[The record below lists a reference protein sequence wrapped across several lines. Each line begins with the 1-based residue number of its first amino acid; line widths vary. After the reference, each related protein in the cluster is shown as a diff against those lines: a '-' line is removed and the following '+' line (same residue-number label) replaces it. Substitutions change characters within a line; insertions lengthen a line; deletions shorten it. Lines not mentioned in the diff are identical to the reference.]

1 MAEASGPRRW
11 IPLAGVVL
19 LALVPPIAG
28 WLDQPYLVSLF
39 NRAVIL
45 AIAAIGLDLI
55 LGFGGMVS
63 FGHAAFLGVGGYVA
77 GILAHHA
84 FEDSTVFAWPFVLSG
99 AESALVLWPAAAVG
113 AAVAALVIG
122 AICLRTGG
130 VYFIMITLAF
140 AQMLFFLAVS
150 FQRYGGEDGLSLFQR
165 STLPGLDLGDDTVF
179 YYVCLALMAGYL
191 FLCFRIVQ
199 ARFGWVVRGCR
210 QNEARMRAL
219 GFATYRYKLGCFVIA
234 GAGAGLSGA
243 LMVDLD
249 SFVSPA
255 LLTWTRS
262 GELLIMVIL
271 GGMGTLFG
279 PVLGATALLLLEEV
293 LGAYTEHWMAV
304 LGPVLILIVLVARRG
319 LYGLIDGRHSNH
331 A

>member
-1 MAEASGPRRW
+1 MADTSTHHRW
-11 IPLAGVVL
+11 TPLIGVVL
-19 LALVPPIAG
+19 LALIPPVAG

-39 NRAVIL
+39 NRAVIF
-45 AIAAIGLDLI
+45 AIAVIGLDLI

-84 FEDSTVFAWPFVLSG
+84 FEESAVLAWPFTLMG
-99 AESALVLWPAAAVG
+99 TDSALVLWPAAAAG

-165 STLPGLDLGDDTVF
+165 SALPGLDLGDDTTF
-179 YYVCLALMAGYL
+179 YYVCLFLMAAYL
-191 FLCFRIVQ
+191 FLCFRIVGS
-199 ARFGWVVRGCR
+199 RFGWVVRGCR
-210 QNEARMRAL
+210 QNEDRMRAL
-219 GFATYRYKLGCFVIA
+219 GFATYRYKLVCFVIV

-255 LLTWTRS
+255 LLAWTRS

-271 GGMGTLFG
+271 GGMSTLFG
-279 PVLGATALLLLEEV
+279 PVLGAIALLLLEEV
-293 LGAYTEHWMAV
+293 LGAYTEHWMAI
-304 LGPVLILIVLVARRG
+304 LGPILILLVLVARRG
-319 LYGLIDGRHSNH
+319 LCGLIARRRH

>member
-1 MAEASGPRRW
+1 MADTSTHHRW
-11 IPLAGVVL
+11 TPLIGVVL
-19 LALVPPIAG
+19 LALIPPVAG

-39 NRAVIL
+39 NRAVIF
-45 AIAAIGLDLI
+45 AIAVIGLDLI

-84 FEDSTVFAWPFVLSG
+84 FEESAVLAWPFTLMG
-99 AESALVLWPAAAVG
+99 TDSALVLWPAAAAG

-165 STLPGLDLGDDTVF
+165 STLPGLDLGDDTTF
-179 YYVCLALMAGYL
+179 YDVCLFLMAAYL
-191 FLCFRIVQ
+191 FLCFRIVGS
-199 ARFGWVVRGCR
+199 RFGWVVRGCR
-210 QNEARMRAL
+210 QNEDRMRAL
-219 GFATYRYKLGCFVIA
+219 GFATYRYKLVCFVIA

-255 LLTWTRS
+255 LLAWTRS

-271 GGMGTLFG
+271 GGMSTLFG
-279 PVLGATALLLLEEV
+279 PVLGAIALLLLEEV
-293 LGAYTEHWMAV
+293 LGAYTEHWMAI
-304 LGPVLILIVLVARRG
+304 LGPILILLVLVARRG
-319 LYGLIDGRHSNH
+319 LCGLIARRRH

>member
-1 MAEASGPRRW
+1 MADRPAYRRW
-11 IPLAGVVL
+11 TPLIGVVL
-19 LALVPPIAG
+19 LALVPPVAG
-28 WLDQPYLVSLF
+28 LLDQPYLVSLF
-39 NRAVIL
+39 NRVVIL

-63 FGHAAFLGVGGYVA
+63 FGHAAFLGVGGYIA

-84 FEDSTVFAWPFVLSG
+84 FEESAVFEWPFALLG
-99 AESALVLWPAAAVG
+99 ADSALVLWPAAAVG
-113 AAVAALVIG
+113 AALAALVIG

-150 FQRYGGEDGLSLFQR
+150 FQRYGGEDGLSLFSR
-165 STLPGLDLGDDTVF
+165 STLPGIDLGDDASF
-179 YYVCLALMAGYL
+179 YYVSLALMAGYL
-191 FLCFRIVQ
+191 FVCFRIVGS
-199 ARFGWVVRGCR
+199 RFGWVVRGCR
-210 QNEARMRAL
+210 QNEQRMRAL
-219 GFATYRYKLGCFVIA
+219 GFPTYRYKLTCFVIA

-279 PVLGATALLLLEEV
+279 PVLGAAALLLLEEV

-304 LGPVLILIVLVARRG
+304 LGPILIVAVLVARRG
-319 LYGLIDGRHSNH
+319 LYGLIDRGNRRH